1 MTAASSIRIY
11 QTAEHPCGY
20 WPDRRARDIVLDP
33 DSRALPV
40 VYPAA
45 LAQGFRRSG
54 GHVYRPQC
62 DACMACV
69 PVRIDVQAFTP
80 NRSQQRCLRRNADL
94 QVRDLPAQ
102 RDTEVFELYRRY
114 LGHRHPKGGM
124 DEPRPE
130 DFDNFLSAPWSPT
143 RFLCFHDG
151 AGALKGVAVS
161 DLLPNGLS
169 AVYTFFDPDES
180 SRGLGTYAILR
191 QIEWA
196 RMLGL
201 PHLYLGFWLQG
212 HPKMDYKRRFRGIEQ
227 LRHGEWESLPADPP
241 AAG

>member
-1 MTAASSIRIY
+1 MTAAGSIRIY

-62 DACMACV
+62 ATCMACV
-69 PVRIDVQAFTP
+69 PVRIDVRAFAP
-80 NRSQQRCLRRNADL
+80 NRSQSRCLRRNADL
-94 QVRDLPAQ
+94 HMRDQPAERDDQV
-102 RDTEVFELYRRY
+102 FGLYQRY
-114 LGHRHPKGGM
+114 LASRHPKGGM
-124 DEPRPE
+124 DQPRPE

-151 AGALKGVAVS
+151 EGVLKGVAVS

-169 AVYTFFDPDES
+169 AVYTFFDPDDS
-180 SRGLGTYAILR
+180 ARSLGTFAILR

-196 RMLGL
+196 RELEL
-201 PHLYLGFWLQG
+201 SHVYLGFWLQG
-212 HPKMDYKRRFRGIEQ
+212 HPKMDYKRRFSGIEQ
-227 LRHGEWESLPADPP
+227 LRHGDWEPMPASE
-241 AAG
+241 

>member
-1 MTAASSIRIY
+1 MTAASSIRIF

-33 DSRALPV
+33 DSRALPA

-62 DACMACV
+62 ETCMACV
-69 PVRIDVQAFTP
+69 PVRIDVEAFVP
-80 NRSQQRCLRRNADL
+80 NRSQNRCLRRNADL
-94 QVRDLPAQ
+94 QARELPARREPQ
-102 RDTEVFELYRRY
+102 VFELYQRY
-114 LGHRHPKGGM
+114 LSSRHRKGGM
-124 DEPRPE
+124 DQPRPE

-143 RFLCFHDG
+143 RFLSFYDST
-151 AGALKGVAVS
+151 GALKGVAVS

-169 AVYTFFDPDES
+169 AVYTFFDPDEAA
-180 SRGLGTYAILR
+180 RGLGTFAILR

-196 RMLGL
+196 RRLGL
-201 PHLYLGFWLQG
+201 PHVYLGFWLQG
-212 HPKMDYKRRFRGIEQ
+212 HPKMDYKRRFSGIEQ
-227 LRHGEWESLPADPP
+227 LRHGDWEPLPADSD
-241 AAG
+241 GTG

>member
-1 MTAASSIRIY
+1 MTAAGSIRIY

-62 DACMACV
+62 ATCMACV
-69 PVRIDVQAFTP
+69 PVRIDVRAFVP
-80 NRSQQRCLRRNADL
+80 NRSQRRCLRRNADL
-94 QVRDLPAQ
+94 QMRELPAQ
-102 RDTEVFELYRRY
+102 REDQVFELYQRY
-114 LGHRHPKGGM
+114 LASRHPKGGM
-124 DEPRPE
+124 DQPRPE

-151 AGALKGVAVS
+151 SGELKGVAVS

-169 AVYTFFDPDES
+169 AVYTFFDPDDS
-180 SRGLGTYAILR
+180 ARSLGTFAILR

-196 RMLGL
+196 RELEL
-201 PHLYLGFWLQG
+201 SHVYLGFWLQA
-212 HPKMDYKRRFRGIEQ
+212 HPKMDYKRRFSGIEQ
-227 LRHGEWESLPADPP
+227 LRHGDWEPMPASE
-241 AAG
+241 